1 MSDAIKSLTL
11 IQIGEETTRGTEVN
25 ANRRILTKEATY
37 RFNEEMES
45 FLEQM
50 HGTLTRSAVDPIVV
64 RNGTEFE
71 ISNDLDFEQ
80 ILLFLLSGYKG
91 AVTPTTPGTGE
102 ARLWTFT
109 PSVTADPAIDTYTIE
124 FEESDGSNVL
134 EQQALYGFT
143 TGFSIAAGLEGIPQL
158 SASMV
163 ARKTSLGTKTAG
175 VSLPTVTYAP
185 NGRWAVYIDSSWANL
200 GTTQITGQIH
210 SIDFTFGNF
219 LYPKYTLD
227 NRSDLDFTK
236 YAWRQRLVNV
246 TMQVSVDPNSGL
258 VPDEDGNKSAG
269 TKRFVRDRDHRRRL
283 FGTGHRPQPVC
294 ADRAGRTTTRQIR
307 CPSAEGP
314 TVMATTSPRC
324 TWNRRTT
331 AHRPRTSRSWS
342 RTPWP
347 PSRKST
353 WLTACN
359 RGAPPV
365 HAQLEIPGSACTT
378 LENGACKNQGP
389 GTRNRGTRSWR

>member
-143 TGFSIAAGLEGIPQL
+143 TAFEITAALEGVPQL

-163 ARKTSLGTKTAG
+163 ARTTTLGTKTAS
-175 VSLPTVTYAP
+175 VALPTVTYASS
-185 NGRWAVYIDSSWANL
+185 NRWAVYIDGTWANL
-200 GTTQITGQIH
+200 GATQITGQIH
-210 SIDFTFGNF
+210 SITFRFSDF

-227 NRSDLDFTK
+227 NRAGLDFTK
-236 YAWRQRLVNV
+236 YAWKQRIVDV
-246 TMQVSVDPNSGL
+246 SMEVSVDPNSGL
-258 VPDEDGNKSAG
+258 VPDEDGNKTAG
-269 TKRFVRDRDHRRRL
+269 TKRFVRIQLNGDAFASPDNGLSRFLRL
-283 FGTGHRPQPVC
+283 DGAYHHAPDSMSERGG
-294 ADRAGRTTTRQIR
+294 ADGDGNNVTTMHLVSTYD
-307 CPSAEGP
+307 
-314 TVMATTSPRC
+314 ATQ
-324 TWNRRTT
+324 
-331 AHRPRTSRSWS
+331 
-342 RTPWP
+342 
-347 PSRKST
+347 
-353 WLTACN
+353 
-359 RGAPPV
+359 
-365 HAQLEIPGSACTT
+365 AQDTEIVLQNSLATFP
-378 LENGACKNQGP
+378 
-389 GTRNRGTRSWR
+389 